1 VYYTD
6 YSKNIVY
13 LTDSNAANS
22 TFKFNSSNTVK
33 GEISGALF
41 NIGSIDKYKIDSFTP
56 KLLINSPSSSD
67 FTVSYKLTK
76 NNNTLSSSYNR
87 LELIKENRVLE
98 ESFILSRSLEVVT
111 AGLYG
116 PTNRS
121 SSILVDFSVNSS
133 NTNLFSVPYINSG
146 ELDFFINQNDINSS
160 SLATVNG
167 ITDYDTEID
176 KNGLAKSK
184 HISRKIN
191 FAEGRLA
198 EDIRV
203 FLTGYRPAGT
213 EIKVYAKVHNPADK
227 DTFDDK
233 GWTPLELKDS
243 IDKFSSDDARD
254 YYEYEYGAIQVPE
267 TNIGLTGTFL
277 TVFNSDTVTTSVNQ
291 TGIIAIGDLINI
303 FDPLIKDN
311 YDVFIVKNVTSNTI
325 VLNKPV
331 RNLNISGNMFIDKL
345 KYKNTAWNNLSND
358 NVIRYINS
366 DMIEF
371 DTFSSMQIKL
381 VLLSNNSN
389 IIPKVD
395 QLQVIGVSA

>member
-1 VYYTD
+1 M
-6 YSKNIVY
+6 
-13 LTDSNAANS
+13 
-22 TFKFNSSNTVK
+22 
-33 GEISGALF
+33 
-41 NIGSIDKYKIDSFTP
+41 
-56 KLLINSPSSSD
+56 
-67 FTVSYKLTK
+67 
-76 NNNTLSSSYNR
+76 
-87 LELIKENRVLE
+87 
-98 ESFILSRSLEVVT
+98 
-111 AGLYG
+111 
-116 PTNRS
+116 
-121 SSILVDFSVNSS
+121 
-133 NTNLFSVPYINSG
+133 
-146 ELDFFINQNDINSS
+146 
-160 SLATVNG
+160 ATING
-167 ITDYDTEID
+167 ITNYDTEID

-243 IDKFSSDDARD
+243 IDKFSSDDPRD
-254 YYEYEYGAIQVPE
+254 YYEYEYGAMQVPE

-291 TGIIAIGDLINI
+291 TGIVAIGDLINI

-331 RNLNISGNMFIDKL
+331 RNLNISGNMFVDKL

-358 NVIRYINS
+358 NIIRYINS

-371 DTFSSMQIKL
+371 DTFSSMQIKV

-389 IIPKVD
+389 VVPKVD